1 MKTIA
6 IASINSK
13 SIVVLEVNDNLKSV
27 IRKARE
33 GILYLK
39 DLNFE
44 EGAILNIPYQTDKI
58 MVFGLSTIY
67 KSRFARD
74 ESICEP
80 NFIEYLMLD
89 EEDRIDF
96 ANTNNLSS
104 QWYISENGM
113 NLSNFTD
120 VGFVTNI
127 LFENDLLNFDCILYG
142 EGNMRSESIPCDM
155 FF

>member
-1 MKTIA
+1 MKRIA
-6 IASINSK
+6 ISSINSK
-13 SIVVLEVNDNLKSV
+13 SIVVFEVDDKLKSV

-33 GILYLK
+33 AIQYLK

-44 EGAILNIPYQTDKI
+44 EGVILNIPYQIDKI
-58 MVFGLSTIY
+58 MVYGLSTIY

-89 EEDRIDF
+89 EEERIDF
-96 ANTNNLSS
+96 ANANKLSS
-104 QWYISENGM
+104 QWYISENRI

-127 LFENDLLNFDCILYG
+127 LFENENLNFDCKSGSDDI
-142 EGNMRSESIPCDM
+142 RSESIPYDL
-155 FF
+155 FL